1 MTNKRKVWSL
11 RLHEDVIKSLS
22 KIQGAR
28 SKVETYCNTL
38 VENEPNN
45 PL

>member
-11 RLHEDVIKSLS
+11 RLHEDVIISLS

-28 SKVETYCNTL
+28 KKVETYCNSLAGSGSTD
-38 VENEPNN
+38 